1 MHLTRAFRPG
11 DLVWFDP
18 GVGYVLPGEVVE
30 FHRAAQVITVQ
41 AVINGVTKTFTLN
54 NLSSVK
60 SREDLGQN
68 GVEDM
73 ITLSDLNEAS
83 VLWNLRIRY
92 DNQNIYTYIGTMLV
106 AVNPLRMFDIYGLDN
121 VNKYD
126 GQILGTHPPHLFAL
140 GSTAYNRLLTKSS
153 ESQVLIMTGE
163 SGAGKTESA
172 KLITQYL
179 AAVNKSQTSLIT
191 EQILEALPMLESF
204 GNARSIR
211 NDNSSRFGK
220 FLQIIFK
227 DGVISGAKLTDYLL
241 EKSRIVSQI
250 NEERN
255 FHIFYELLEGLPKE
269 QKDKYGL
276 MSADKYFYL
285 NQGGLISI
293 DGKNDS
299 EDFETLQ
306 SALQVLSFSTE
317 ECDTIYKILAS
328 ILHLGNIYFH
338 RKQLKHG
345 FEGVEIGS
353 EVEIKWAAHLL
364 QLSVGGIKKA
374 LTMRMA
380 AKNNDNVNM
389 PLNIDQALDARDAIS
404 KALYSSL
411 FTWLVTRI
419 NKVMAPPSRKQQQ
432 HLQQGNAVKNIIGIL
447 DLFGFE
453 DFAENSFEQLCI
465 NYANENL
472 HYYINKLI
480 FKLEQAEYAKE
491 KIEWTPINFF
501 DNHPILQIL
510 SKKPVGV
517 FHLLDE
523 ESNFPKAS
531 DLSFLEK
538 CHYNHALNELYS
550 RPRMSSMEFG
560 IKHYAG
566 QVWYN
571 VEGFLDKN
579 RDTLRYDV
587 MALLISSKDKLISK
601 MFLDLHNLNETARIM
616 HKPNGQFIT
625 MKPRTPTV
633 AARFQESLHQLLGL
647 MSQSHPHF
655 VRCIKPNA
663 DKTPMKFDMPL
674 VLEQLRYMGML
685 ETIKIRKVGYPVRV
699 KYLAFAQRY
708 RCLLDTTN
716 FNIRGAPTKEISR
729 FILESFRVERDDYAL
744 GASKVF
750 MRENLEA
757 VLERSR
763 QEILEVEVLKLQ
775 RFVRG
780 HLARRNYEKM
790 KHSALVIQSAYRGW
804 IVRRKYSKV
813 RKGVV
818 ALQAVYRMK
827 KQQTIYGEMKTE
839 LQRRKEIEMTERAA
853 RQVRASSQESRG
865 SLQKPSN
872 RAVAQVN
879 HLEVPAELA
888 FVLSKLESWEVVN
901 APDKHLSKMSGQ
913 VPMMPIAKKLPHDI
927 DYYAFSKAA
936 NIYFKSHLWQMKRE
950 PIKTPFL
957 PKQKESDYI
966 ESLAIFKL
974 ILRFMNDNSLSG
986 MREKVL
992 ADYIVNKGI
1001 QNEKLRDEILSQL
1014 ANQTWKNENEANCER
1029 GWLLMSHCLSAFSPT
1044 KLLYKYLLKY
1054 VSDHGHDGYKWVCQ
1068 QKLLKSGA
1076 HDFAVS
1082 RNYPPSILEWRCN
1095 KKKLSMSL
1103 GGTCIDGDVRHSG
1116 VESFTVAEDFAAAIL
1131 DSRGLGDNELNGW
1144 SLALENGEECIDMN
1158 GGDYVLDAIAEME
1171 MPPGFPKN
1179 EGRHPFLVSVDHS
1192 KGQLPLIVDTE
1203 MLLREGGDPRF
1214 RRSASPERSYPQKG
1228 LDRNQRAR
1236 SQDRALNPPDEFGL
1250 SRSVLNERYFEEQ
1263 AARSKSLDNL
1273 ANQFGLSG
1281 SKLNQRY
1288 HHVQEPEDPKWA
1300 ELGLSTKT
1308 SLNDRYFSQPDLLG
1322 NRRLSANLRQG
1333 GTDNLDQ
1340 ELDIEMAKSGRHGN
1354 PRFVKSGGKR
1364 RDVKS
1369 SAMSDTSEA
1378 PSIASHI
1385 KRVRVPS
1392 QASDVD
1398 QFLDD
1403 LFSPVL
1409 DGQQMDDG
1417 LSDAKSL
1424 AASMRGGNGNEDE
1437 NDKEVASLSRAN
1449 SMNSADSNMSGLSK
1463 AKAVAPLLQ
1472 GGKDTSDEEKLK
1484 TSTTGEGLGFQPI
1497 QGLMSPTMSPPP
1509 MLMPTPILGGS
1520 NPQSMTSPLMMPIPG
1535 SGQTPET
1542 SGAAMAFTYVPVP
1555 VYNMAGMTIPGVQGS
1570 AGGFQN
1576 MSGVGVMSPGAM
1588 GAVAPQGTSTPSQ
1601 APQIG
1606 GSPPSQP
1613 SSLDAQQMAYQ
1624 QAFLQN
1630 AVAQNMQIQQQLM
1643 LQNQALTQLLSQSS
1657 TAVTSTANSSI
1668 STIMGTPSMPSMIP
1682 MAQYQQMQQQQQQA
1696 EATLLMA
1703 ADASRKIS
1711 AGDILDGK
1719 TSQPVDTGKQRSL
1732 STPNTPRQDGLYPP
1746 EMMAGMINPM
1756 DPYSRAR
1763 TVRIGKWRWPP
1774 PKDETSTEQPVEG
1787 FFEFKMRKMS
1797 EKKQDPNDFDQE
1809 RHHDSF
1815 ETNEEIQGIDWGYE
1829 KMPTQQQQIHKMEQQ
1844 SSPSNG
1850 SVGKLKLTSE
1860 MKEKLEAVTGGGSR
1874 KNSIKSTASKKSD
1887 GSMEEAVG
1895 KLEEKRKLLMEQ
1907 KLGAGKCPSLIF

>member
-1 MHLTRAFRPG
+1 
-11 DLVWFDP
+11 
-18 GVGYVLPGEVVE
+18 
-30 FHRAAQVITVQ
+30 
-41 AVINGVTKTFTLN
+41 
-54 NLSSVK
+54 
-60 SREDLGQN
+60 
-68 GVEDM
+68 
-73 ITLSDLNEAS
+73 
-83 VLWNLRIRY
+83 
-92 DNQNIYTYIGTMLV
+92 MLV
-106 AVNPLRMFDIYGLDN
+106 AVNPLRMFDVYGLDN

-126 GQILGTHPPHLFAL
+126 GQILGTLEPHLFAL
-140 GSTAYNRLLTKSS
+140 GSSAYNRLLTKNA

-172 KLITQYL
+172 KLLTQYL
-179 AAVNKSQTSLIT
+179 AAVNKSVSNVIT

-204 GNARSIR
+204 GNAKTVR

-220 FLQIIFK
+220 YLEIIFK

-250 NEERN
+250 SEERN
-255 FHIFYELLEGLPKE
+255 YHIFYELLEGLPKE
-269 QKDKYGL
+269 QKEKYGL

-285 NQGGLISI
+285 NQGGPISI
-293 DGKNDS
+293 DGKNDIA
-299 EDFETLQ
+299 DFESLQ
-306 SALQVLSFSTE
+306 SALAVLSFSTE
-317 ECDTIYKILAS
+317 ECETIYKILAS

-374 LTMRMA
+374 LTQRMA
-380 AKNNDNVNM
+380 DVRKNNDNVTM
-389 PLNIDQALDARDAIS
+389 PLNIDQALDARDAIA

-419 NKVMAPPSRKQQQ
+419 NKIMAVSRKQQQ
-432 HLQQGNAVKNIIGIL
+432 VLLQKPNKNIIGIL

-453 DFAENSFEQLCI
+453 DFSENSFEQLCI

-472 HYYINKLI
+472 HYYINKMI
-480 FKLEQAEYAKE
+480 FKNEQAEYAKE
-491 KIEWTPINFF
+491 KIEWTPISFF
-501 DNHPILQIL
+501 DNQPILHIL

-517 FHLLDE
+517 FHLLDD

-587 MALLISSKDKLISK
+587 MALLISSKDKIISK
-601 MFLDLHNLNETARIM
+601 MFLDLHNLNETARVM

-633 AARFQESLHQLLGL
+633 AARFQDSLQQLLGV

-655 VRCIKPNA
+655 VRCIKPNG

-674 VLEQLRYMGML
+674 VLEQLRYSGIL
-685 ETIKIRKVGYPVRV
+685 ETIKIRKVGYPVRM

-708 RCLLDTTN
+708 RCLLDQRTI
-716 FNIRGAPTKEISR
+716 NIRGAPTKEIGR
-729 FILESFRVERDDYAL
+729 IILESFRVERDDYAL
-744 GASKVF
+744 GASKIF
-750 MRENLEA
+750 MRDSLESI
-757 VLERSR
+757 LEQHR
-763 QEILEVEVLKLQ
+763 QDILEVEVLKLQ
-775 RFVRG
+775 KYVRG
-780 HLARRNYEKM
+780 YLARNQYDKM
-790 KHSALVIQSAYRGW
+790 KQGAVVIQSAYRGW
-804 IVRRKYSKV
+804 VVRKKYSKV

-818 ALQAVYRMK
+818 ALQAIYKMK
-827 KQQTIYGEMKTE
+827 KQQSIYGEMKTE
-839 LQRRKEIEMTERAA
+839 MQRRKEMEMAS

-865 SLQKPSN
+865 SLQKSSN
-872 RAVAQVN
+872 RAVASVN

-888 FVLSKLESWEVVN
+888 FVLSKLDTWEVVN

-927 DYYAFSKAA
+927 DYYAFSKVA

-957 PKQKESDYI
+957 PKQKESDYF

-974 ILRFMNDNSLSG
+974 ILRFMNDNTLSG

-1001 QNEKLRDEILSQL
+1001 QNEKLRDEIFCQL
-1014 ANQTWKNENEANCER
+1014 ANQTWKNDNEANCER
-1029 GWLLMSHCLSAFSPT
+1029 GWLLMSHCLSAFAPT

-1054 VSDHGHDGYKWVCQ
+1054 VSDNGLDGYKWVCQ
-1068 QKLLKSGA
+1068 QKLLKSGGGQ
-1076 HDFAVS
+1076 DFAAIN
-1082 RNYPPSILEWRCN
+1082 RNYPPSVLEWRAD
-1095 KKKLSMSL
+1095 KKKVSMSL
-1103 GGTCIDGDVRHSG
+1103 AGSCIDGDTRHSG

-1131 DSRGLGDNELNGW
+1131 DSRGLGENELNGW
-1144 SLALENGEECIDMN
+1144 SVALENGEECIDMN

-1171 MPPGFPKN
+1171 MPPAFPKN
-1179 EGRHPFLVSVDHS
+1179 DGRHPFLVSIDHS

-1214 RRSASPERSYPQKG
+1214 RRSASPERSYNNKG
-1228 LDRNQRAR
+1228 LDRSQRAR
-1236 SQDRALNPPDEFGL
+1236 SHDRALNPPPDDFGL
-1250 SRSVLNERYFEEQ
+1250 ARSVLNERYFEEQ

-1273 ANQFGLSG
+1273 ASQFGLSS
-1281 SKLNQRY
+1281 SKLNKRY
-1288 HHVQEPEDPKWA
+1288 HQDGTEQDEQDPKWS

-1322 NRRLSANLRQG
+1322 NRRLSNMLRPVS
-1333 GTDNLDQ
+1333 GTDKLDQ
-1340 ELDIEMAKSGRHGN
+1340 EFELEMTKGRHGN

-1424 AASMRGGNGNEDE
+1424 AASMRGGDDE
-1437 NDKEVASLSRAN
+1437 TDKEVASLSRAN
-1449 SMNSADSNMSGLSK
+1449 SMNSADSNMSGLTK
-1463 AKAVAPLLQ
+1463 VTAVAPLIQ
-1472 GGKDTSDEEKLK
+1472 GGGNESPEQAKPDN
-1484 TSTTGEGLGFQPI
+1484 LGFQPI
-1497 QGLMSPTMSPPP
+1497 QGMMSPTMSPPP

-1520 NPQSMTSPLMMPIPG
+1520 NPQSMTSPLLMPIPG
-1535 SGQTPET
+1535 SNNQPET

-1555 VYNMAGMTIPGVQGS
+1555 VYNMAGMAMPGGMQGS
-1570 AGGFQN
+1570 N
-1576 MSGVGVMSPGAM
+1576 MGIMSPGAM
-1588 GAVAPQGTSTPSQ
+1588 PQGTSTPSQ
-1601 APQIG
+1601 APQQQE
-1606 GSPPSQP
+1606 SPPSQP

-1643 LQNQALTQLLSQSS
+1643 LQNQALTQLLQ
-1657 TAVTSTANSSI
+1657 TGNTTANSSI

-1682 MAQYQQMQQQQQQA
+1682 MAQYQQMQQQQQA
-1696 EATLLMA
+1696 EQTLLMA

-1711 AGDILDGK
+1711 AGDILDGRK
-1719 TSQPVDTGKQRSL
+1719 PYDSGAMKQRSL
-1732 STPNTPRQDGLYPP
+1732 STPNTPKQEVLQMMPDG
-1746 EMMAGMINPM
+1746 NPM
-1756 DPYSRAR
+1756 DPYTRAR

-1774 PKDETSTEQPVEG
+1774 PKDSGEQPVEG

-1797 EKKQDPNDFDQE
+1797 EKKQDGEQ
-1809 RHHDSF
+1809 HDSF
-1815 ETNEEIQGIDWGYE
+1815 DGNDEIQDIDWTISKPE
-1829 KMPTQQQQIHKMEQQ
+1829 
-1844 SSPSNG
+1844 SPSNG
-1850 SVGKLKLTSE
+1850 SVGKLKLSSE
-1860 MKEKLEAVTGGGSR
+1860 MKEKLEAVHGGSR
-1874 KNSIKSTASKKSD
+1874 KNSIKSTTSKKSD
-1887 GSMEEAVG
+1887 ASMDEPVG
-1895 KLEEKRKLLMEQ
+1895 KLEEKKKLLMEQ
-1907 KLGAGKCPSLIF
+1907 KLGAGNIEKFFKCTTVSIAQ